1 MVKQWPR
8 INTKLSMH
16 ERTAKTFAS
25 NLGTQTSFIQEYC
38 YFLLLFENH
47 LYLKDQTLQSGD

>member
-1 MVKQWPR
+1 
-8 INTKLSMH
+8 MH
-16 ERTAKTFAS
+16 ERTANTFAS